1 MILRSI
7 ARVMIYLAILA
18 AFTAILSQLGISSST
33 LLQTALLAMT
43 PLALAAA
50 GEAVNER
57 AGMVNIGIEGIFAIS
72 AVAGVYIAE
81 VLGNGYL
88 GLLFGGLVGAA
99 IGFVMAAISIY
110 GKADQVIA
118 GMGLNIAAL
127 GLTPFLLRAVW
138 GFPGL
143 HLPPKEVLLRRLDIY
158 GFQLSVVTIAAV
170 IVAISLHMMLHRTY
184 LGLWIK
190 AAGEAPEALDA
201 AGHSV
206 NSIRMLSSAVGGFLA
221 GLGGAFM
228 PLDFFGSVTKEFTA
242 GRGFIALA
250 CVISSNLEPLG
261 SLGFAFI
268 FGLADSLAPVIAVT
282 PGVKER
288 VPYQFILA
296 LPYIVTLAVV
306 AIAVKGRRLPRALG
320 IPYSRE

>member
-1 MILRSI
+1 MI
-7 ARVMIYLAILA
+7 ARGSIRIAIYLAILA
-18 AFTAILSQLGISSST
+18 SFLATLYQLGLSPIA

-50 GEAVNER
+50 GEAINER
-57 AGMVNIGIEGIFAIS
+57 AGMVNIGIEGIFALS
-72 AVAGVYIAE
+72 ALAGVYMAE

-88 GLLFGGLVGAA
+88 GLLFGGLVGAL
-99 IGFVMAAISIY
+99 IGFIMALISIY
-110 GKADQVIA
+110 GKAGQVIA

-143 HLPPKEVLLRRLDIY
+143 HIPPKEVLLHRLDIY
-158 GFQLSVVTIAAV
+158 GFQLSIVTIAA
-170 IVAISLHMMLHRTY
+170 IIIAISLHIILHRTY

-206 NSIRMLSSAVGGFLA
+206 NSIRIFSSAVGGFLA

-228 PLDFFGSVTKEFTA
+228 PLDFFGSITKEFTA

-282 PGVKER
+282 LGVKER

-306 AIAVKGRRLPRALG
+306 AIAVKGRRLPKALG